1 MNNSLKIIAVGV
13 LSMFVTS
20 AAIAGGAIGI
30 TVSAASIDASGHESL
45 KTTANKTTHS
55 TSKDVVIAS
64 IFVENTNDEHGVTI
78 GIDYIP
84 YNSEA
89 GSGSN
94 TGDDDI
100 ETSGTNTV
108 NVDFKHHVTIYVE
121 KTVGDLGLYVK
132 AGLSQVTLVTNDSLS
147 TGAKYPNEDMSGYV
161 LGVGVKRDLADGL
174 FFKVAGERTSYDG
187 ATFKSTGSDAVTTVE
202 LLELDVT
209 QARLSI
215 GKSF

>member
-1 MNNSLKIIAVGV
+1 
-13 LSMFVTS
+13 MFVTS

-30 TVSAASIDASGHESL
+30 TVGASSLDASGHEQL
-45 KTTANKTTHS
+45 KTSANKTTHS
-55 TSKDVVIAS
+55 ADENVTIGS
-64 IFVENTNDEHGVTI
+64 IFVENTNDDTGITI

-84 YNSEA
+84 YNAEA

-108 NVDFKHHVTIYVE
+108 NVDFKHHVTLYVE

-132 AGLSQVTLVTNDSLS
+132 GGLSQVTLVTNDNLS
-147 TGAKYPNEDMSGYV
+147 TGAKYPNESMSGYV
-161 LGVGVKRDLADGL
+161 LGIGYKRDLTNGV
-174 FFKVAGERTSYDG
+174 FVKIAGEYSNYDG

>member
-1 MNNSLKIIAVGV
+1 MKNSLKIFAVGV

-30 TVSAASIDASGHESL
+30 TVSAASIDAGGHEQL
-45 KTTANKTTHS
+45 KTTAVKTTHS
-55 TSKDVVIAS
+55 TSKDVVLAS
-64 IFVENTNDEHGVTI
+64 LFIENTDDETGITI

-84 YNSEA
+84 YSADA

-108 NVDFKHHVTIYVE
+108 TVDFKNHITLYFE
-121 KTVGDLGLYVK
+121 KALGDLGLYVK
-132 AGLSQVTLVTNDSLS
+132 GGLSQVTLETNDNLS
-147 TGAKYPNEDMSGYV
+147 TGAKYPDQNMTGYV
-161 LGVGVKRDLADGL
+161 LGIGVKRDLANGM
-174 FFKVAGERTSYDG
+174 FFKIAGEYTSYDG
-187 ATFKSTGSDAVTTVE
+187 ATFKSTGSDAVTTVD
-202 LLELDVT
+202 LTELDVT
-209 QARLSI
+209 QAKLSI

>member
-1 MNNSLKIIAVGV
+1 MNNSLKIIAVGA

-30 TVSAASIDASGHESL
+30 TVGAASVDASGHESL

-55 TSKDVVIAS
+55 TSKDVTVAS
-64 IFVENTNDEHGVTI
+64 VFIENTNDDHGVTI

-84 YNSEA
+84 YNAEA

-121 KTVGDLGLYVK
+121 KTVGDAGLFVK

-147 TGAKYPNEDMSGYV
+147 TGSSYPNEDMSGYV
-161 LGVGVKRDLADGL
+161 LGIGVKRDLANGIFVKL
-174 FFKVAGERTSYDG
+174 SGEYSKYDG

-202 LLELDVT
+202 LTDLDVT